1 MVKKNE
7 LDFHLPSADD
17 LFSTQEEREDAKLK
31 RIYEISLDEIDPFP
45 KHPFKVKEDE
55 DMKTLVDS
63 IKEFGVLTPATVRR
77 KEDGRYELLSGHRR
91 KRACELAGLDTL
103 RCEVVELD
111 KDAATIFMV
120 DSNLQRTTILPSE
133 KAFSYKMR
141 LDAMKRQGQRA
152 DLTSMPVAE
161 KLEGKAA
168 RSVTRLGKE
177 VGESGDNIR
186 RYIRLTYLIPQ
197 LLEMVDE
204 GKIALRPAVEISYLP
219 RNMQESLVAAIH
231 YEDSTPS
238 HAQARELRALS
249 DKGILTQDLIYH
261 MMGEEKPNQKDRFI
275 LKADRVKEL
284 FPKNLPI
291 SQREDYVVKAMEH
304 YAKYRARRE
313 REKER

>member
-1 MVKKNE
+1 MAKKNE

-141 LDAMKRQGQRA
+141 YDAMKRQAGART
-152 DLTSMPVAE
+152 DLTGDP
-161 KLEGKAA
+161 LEP
-168 RSVTRLGKE
+168 RLKTSQLLALE
-177 VGESGDNIR
+177 TSESASQIK
-186 RYIRLTYLIPQ
+186 RYIRLTYLIPK

-219 RNMQESLVAAIH
+219 RDMQESLVAAIH

-275 LKADRVKEL
+275 LKADRVKDL

-313 REKER
+313 RERER